1 VSWQASH
8 MPDLPGR
15 TALVTG
21 VTGGLGHHTALELAR
36 AGAHVILTARNESKL
51 ADTARAIGDTLGV
64 ADLEKVPLDLADLSN
79 VRRAAQRVLESTVR
93 LDILVNNAGV
103 MATPC
108 RRTAD
113 GFELQL
119 GTNHLGHFALTGLL
133 IPALTDSRVVTVTSM
148 MHRTVRRVPLDDPRS
163 ERSYHRWPAYGA
175 SKLAN
180 LQFTLELDRRAKDAG
195 MDLTSVAAHPG
206 FAATELQTTG
216 PQLGGSSPWARLLA
230 AVTPV
235 VGQPAD
241 AGALPSLY
249 AATEPG
255 LPGGTLVGPARMLGM
270 HGPPEVTGMSRAG
283 RDPEAAAKL
292 WKMSEDATGVTFL
305 SRVT

>member
-1 VSWQASH
+1 
-8 MPDLPGR
+8 MPDLHGR

-36 AGAHVILTARNESKL
+36 AGAHVILTARNESRL
-51 ADTARAIGDTLGV
+51 ADTAHAIGDALGD
-64 ADLEKVPLDLADLSN
+64 ADLATVPLDLADLSN
-79 VRRAAQRVLESTVR
+79 VRRAAEQVLESTEK

-103 MATPC
+103 MATPF

-113 GFELQL
+113 GLELQL
-119 GTNHLGHFALTGLL
+119 GTNHFGHFALTGLL
-133 IPALTDSRVVTVTSM
+133 FPALAVARVVTVTSL

-163 ERSYHRWPAYGA
+163 DRSYQRWPAYGA

-180 LQFTLELDRRAKDAG
+180 LQFTLELDRRAKAAG
-195 MDLTSVAAHPG
+195 MDLTSVGAHPG
-206 FAATELQTTG
+206 FAATELQTSG

-241 AGALPSLY
+241 QGALPTLY

-255 LPGGTLVGPARMLGM
+255 LPGGTLAGPSRSLGM
-270 HGPPEVTGMSRAG
+270 HGPPKVTGMSRAA

-292 WKMSEDATGVTFL
+292 WKLSEDTTGVTFL
-305 SRVT
+305 SSVT

>member
-1 VSWQASH
+1 VSWRACD
-8 MPDLPGR
+8 MPDLRGR
-15 TALVTG
+15 SALVTG

-36 AGAHVILTARNESKL
+36 AGAHVILTARNERKL
-51 ADTARAIGDTLGV
+51 ADTARAIGATLGN
-64 ADLEKVPLDLADLSN
+64 AGLTTVPLDLADLSN
-79 VRRAAQRVLESTVR
+79 VRRAAEQVLERTEK

-103 MATPC
+103 MATPY

-133 IPALTDSRVVTVTSM
+133 FPALADARVVTVTSL
-148 MHRTVRRVPLDDPRS
+148 MHRTVRRVPLDDPRG
-163 ERSYHRWPAYGA
+163 ERSYQRWPAYSA

-180 LQFTLELDRRAKDAG
+180 LQFTLELDRRARAAG

-206 FAATELQTTG
+206 FTATELQTTG
-216 PQLGGSSPWARLLA
+216 PQLGGSSFWARLLA

-241 AGALPSLY
+241 AGALPTLY

-255 LPGGTLVGPARMLGM
+255 LPGGTLVGPSRMLGM
-270 HGPPEVTGMSRAG
+270 HGPPTVTGMSGAARNA
-283 RDPEAAAKL
+283 EAAAKL
-292 WKMSEDATGVTFL
+292 WRLSEDTTGVTFL
-305 SRVT
+305 SCVT

>member
-1 VSWQASH
+1 VSWRASD
-8 MPDLPGR
+8 MPDLHGR
-15 TALVTG
+15 SALVTG

-36 AGAHVILTARNESKL
+36 AGAHVILTARNERKL
-51 ADTARAIGDTLGV
+51 AATARAIGATLGS
-64 ADLEKVPLDLADLSN
+64 ADLATVPLDLADLSN
-79 VRRAAQRVLESTVR
+79 VRRAAEQVLERTEK

-103 MATPC
+103 MATPY

-133 IPALTDSRVVTVTSM
+133 FPALADARVVTVTSL

-163 ERSYHRWPAYGA
+163 ERSYQRWPAYSA

-180 LQFTLELDRRAKDAG
+180 LQFTFELDRRARAAG

-206 FAATELQTTG
+206 FTATELQTTG

-235 VGQPAD
+235 VGQTAD

-255 LPGGTLVGPARMLGM
+255 LPGGTLVGPSRMLGL
-270 HGPPEVTGMSRAG
+270 HGPPKVAGMSGAA
-283 RDPEAAAKL
+283 RDPVAAARL
-292 WKMSEDATGVTFL
+292 WKLSEDTTGVTFL
-305 SRVT
+305 SCVT

>member
-1 VSWQASH
+1 MSWRASD
-8 MPDLPGR
+8 MPDLHGR

-51 ADTARAIGDTLGV
+51 ADTARAIGDALAD
-64 ADLEKVPLDLADLSN
+64 ADLATVQLDLADLSN
-79 VRRAAQRVLESTVR
+79 VRRAAEEVLESTEK

-103 MATPC
+103 MATPY

-133 IPALTDSRVVTVTSM
+133 FPALTDARVVTVTSL

-163 ERSYHRWPAYGA
+163 ERSYHRWPAYSA

-180 LQFTLELDRRAKDAG
+180 LQFTLELDRRAQAAG
-195 MDLTSVAAHPG
+195 LDLTSVAAHPG

-235 VGQPAD
+235 VGQSAD

-255 LPGGTLVGPARMLGM
+255 LPGGTLVGPSRMLGM
-270 HGPPEVTGMSRAG
+270 HGPPKVTGMSGAA

-292 WKMSEDATGVTFL
+292 WKLSEDTTGVTFL
-305 SRVT
+305 SCVT

>member
-1 VSWQASH
+1 
-8 MPDLPGR
+8 MPDLHGR

-21 VTGGLGHHTALELAR
+21 VTGGLGRHTALELAR
-36 AGAHVILTARNESKL
+36 AGAHVVLTARNERRL
-51 ADTARAIGDTLGV
+51 ADTARAIRDSLGD
-64 ADLEKVPLDLADLSN
+64 ADLATVRLDLADLSN
-79 VRRAAQRVLESTVR
+79 VRRAADQVLQSTAK

-103 MATPC
+103 MATPY

-133 IPALTDSRVVTVTSM
+133 LPVLEEARVVTVTSL

-163 ERSYHRWPAYGA
+163 ERGYHRWPAYSA

-180 LQFTLELDRRAKDAG
+180 LQFTLELDRRARAAG
-195 MDLTSVAAHPG
+195 MPLTSVAAHPG
-206 FAATELQTTG
+206 FSATELQTTG
-216 PQLGGSSPWARLLA
+216 PQLGGSSPWARVLA

-235 VGQPAD
+235 VGQSAE

-249 AATEPG
+249 AATEPD
-255 LPGGTLVGPARMLGM
+255 LSGGTLVGPSRMLGM
-270 HGPPEVTGMSRAG
+270 HGPPKVTGMSGAA
-283 RDPEAAAKL
+283 RDPVAAASL
-292 WKMSEDATGVTFL
+292 WKLSEDATGVTFL
-305 SRVT
+305 SCVT